1 MLSIKRAAHF
11 CILVSVF
18 ALVFGCQSSSK
29 INASDQV
36 IMYDQGFEDFEKFA
50 IEDEKDIFFL
60 GDEAKQFAHRAV
72 SVTGEPLE
80 QMEALVHALFDRA
93 DYNLLYNGNANTVA
107 NETFIR
113 KAANCLSLSIMT
125 FALAEEAGFTAQFQ
139 EIEIPEYWTR
149 KQGYSMLNGHINLR
163 LEPKAAPNVYPF
175 QAKGY
180 QVDFDPLSS
189 RNHFKKRFV
198 SKATVIAMY
207 YNNKGA
213 DALVSYKLNEAY
225 AYFRKALL
233 ADDSFESTAVNLG
246 LLYRLK
252 GYLVQ
257 AESSY
262 QYALNLNPNNLTA
275 WENLA
280 YLYKS
285 TDRPELATKI
295 LSDVENK
302 RAINPY
308 YFVNLGERELET
320 GNYLEALSYFK
331 KALNLDRR
339 KHEIY
344 FGLARV
350 YLKLGELDK
359 TQRYLE
365 LAKDVSPS
373 QSDELR
379 YQNKLNFL
387 TSL

>member
-1 MLSIKRAAHF
+1 MRIS
-11 CILVSVF
+11 
-18 ALVFGCQSSSK
+18 
-29 INASDQV
+29 
-36 IMYDQGFEDFEKFA
+36 E
-50 IEDEKDIFFL
+50 
-60 GDEAKQFAHRAV
+60 
-72 SVTGEPLE
+72 
-80 QMEALVHALFDRA
+80 
-93 DYNLLYNGNANTVA
+93 
-107 NETFIR
+107 
-113 KAANCLSLSIMT
+113 
-125 FALAEEAGFTAQFQ
+125 
-139 EIEIPEYWTR
+139 
-149 KQGYSMLNGHINLR
+149 
-163 LEPKAAPNVYPF
+163 
-175 QAKGY
+175 
-180 QVDFDPLSS
+180 
-189 RNHFKKRFV
+189 
-198 SKATVIAMY
+198 
-207 YNNKGA
+207 
-213 DALVSYKLNEAY
+213 
-225 AYFRKALL
+225 
-233 ADDSFESTAVNLG
+233 
-246 LLYRLK
+246 K

-320 GNYLEALSYFK
+320 GNYLDALSYFK